1 MNGATLSRDFKRDVE
16 RNVKREGSVVRHQYE
31 EFLQMPVA
39 FVLAVMW
46 AAGAIL
52 IGLCVATLHEGVLL
66 VARLVG

>member
-1 MNGATLSRDFKRDVE
+1 MNGLTLSRDVKRDVE
-16 RNVKREGSVVRHQYE
+16 RGGSVVRRYE

>member
-1 MNGATLSRDFKRDVE
+1 MNGATLSPDVKRDVE
-16 RNVKREGSVVRHQYE
+16 RGGSVVRQYE
-31 EFLQMPVA
+31 ERFLQMPVA

-46 AAGAIL
+46 VAGAIL

>member
-1 MNGATLSRDFKRDVE
+1 MNGATLSPDVKRDVKRDVE
-16 RNVKREGSVVRHQYE
+16 LGGRVVRQYE
-31 EFLQMPVA
+31 RFLQMPVA

-46 AAGAIL
+46 VAGAIL